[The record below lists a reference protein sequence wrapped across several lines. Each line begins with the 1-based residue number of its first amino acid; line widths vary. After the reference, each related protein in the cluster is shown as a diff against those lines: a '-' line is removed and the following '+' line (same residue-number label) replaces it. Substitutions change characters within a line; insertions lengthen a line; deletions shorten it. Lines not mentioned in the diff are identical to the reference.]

1 MKGMISPIN
10 ATSQG
15 PGFYRLM
22 AKVGIILSSVFL
34 LLALMFIGEVKEL
47 FWDRSLIMLY
57 SVFIIHLSY
66 KKGIRRKK
74 IYQHSNFLFFL
85 FITQLAFASWYNDFH
100 PAYLILFGVS
110 IQTISVA
117 FKTVHQAALFLLY
130 ASAIMTLATLNCSA
144 LSQSNQLYL
153 LIGTFTML
161 ILMLTLVHLKSKF
174 YLENR
179 IKEELLRTIVS
190 KTEDGIFLTDFEGF
204 IYEANA
210 RALDMFGYSLKEI
223 TGKNFSEF
231 RKYDLSDEEDSNGVR
246 QLLRNKFWNSE
257 LELKTD
263 TGKEFYAFVSITW
276 IHRFGKE
283 YLLYKVS
290 DISQRK
296 QNEAEIIEARD
307 LAQAATAAKSEF
319 LATMSH
325 EIRTPMN
332 GVLGMTN
339 IMMQSSLDDDQRNYL
354 STIKKS
360 GESLL
365 ELLNDILDFS
375 KIESGKMQLEQRSFT
390 LKELVFDVC
399 NLLKSNAERKG
410 LELKLNFETELPAQ
424 LIGDSTKIRQVLV
437 NLVGNAIKFTQSG
450 EVDFSIDET
459 DDLKFIKF
467 SVKDTGI
474 GIQKEEIN
482 RLFQSFTQ
490 LDSSTTRK
498 FGGTGLGLAICKSL
512 VEMMGGQIWVES
524 SLGKGSTFYFTIPR
538 LVDESV
544 VEESHVFIAEKN
556 EIKIHENQA
565 LSSLRVLLAED
576 NLVNQQ
582 VGILILKSMG
592 VIAEVAENGKDVQ
605 KALAKSDFDLILMD
619 VHMPE
624 MDGIET
630 TRWIRSQVKYDAMEI
645 IALTANAFDEDRE
658 RCISCGMNAF
668 LTKPMN
674 PEELLEVLLN
684 CSRNNSE
691 LRA

>member
-100 PAYLILFGVS
+100 SAYLILFGVS

-524 SLGKGSTFYFTIPR
+524 SFGKGSTFYFTIPR

-592 VIAEVAENGKDVQ
+592 VIAEVAENGKEVQ

-630 TRWIRSQVKYDAMEI
+630 TRWIRSQDKYDAMEI

>member
-100 PAYLILFGVS
+100 SAYLILFGVS

-130 ASAIMTLATLNCSA
+130 ASVIMTLATLNCSA

-524 SLGKGSTFYFTIPR
+524 SFGKGSTFYFTIPR

-592 VIAEVAENGKDVQ
+592 VIAEVAENGKEVQ

-630 TRWIRSQVKYDAMEI
+630 TRWIRSQDKYDAMEI